1 MQILR
6 AANYRT
12 MPWKNGMG
20 STTEIAVSP
29 GTEGLDGFDWRISMA
44 EVKADGAFSSFPGI
58 DRTLLVLEGDGIMLS
73 VADRALARLDRDSIH
88 GFPGDL
94 TAYASLI
101 GGPIVDLN
109 VMTRR
114 GKFRHCVN
122 RMAFFGEQTLQA
134 PRALRILVVERGVVT
149 VREGAIVEA
158 LAERDAVLLM
168 PADGLVEIASSASA
182 HLVAIDI
189 EAVSQPSSVG

>member
-44 EVKADGAFSSFPGI
+44 EVKADGPFSSFPGI
-58 DRTLLVLEGDGIMLS
+58 DRTLLVLQGDGIIVS
-73 VADRALARLDRDSIH
+73 VADRALVRLDRESIH
-88 GFPGDL
+88 SFPGDQP
-94 TAYASLI
+94 TYASLV

-114 GKFRHCVN
+114 GKLRHAVK
-122 RMAFFGEQTLQA
+122 RMEFGGALTLPAQPTLA
-134 PRALRILVVERGVVT
+134 VVVVEQGAVT
-149 VREGAIVEA
+149 VQAGATSETVGTRDSILLGARSAAIRLDAAIPARLIVIEFEA
-158 LAERDAVLLM
+158 APL
-168 PADGLVEIASSASA
+168 S
-182 HLVAIDI
+182 
-189 EAVSQPSSVG
+189 

>member
-20 STTEIAVSP
+20 STTEIEVSP

-44 EVKADGAFSSFPGI
+44 RVEADGAFSSFPGI

-73 VADRALARLDRDSIH
+73 VADRAPARLDRDSIH
-88 GFPGDL
+88 GFPGDR
-94 TAYASLI
+94 TAHASLI
-101 GGPIVDLN
+101 GGPIADLN

-114 GKFRHCVN
+114 EKFRHSVS
-122 RMAFFGEQTLQA
+122 RITFVGEQTLQA

-149 VREGAIVEA
+149 IREGAVVEA

-168 PADGLVEIASSASA
+168 PAGGPVEIASSASA
-182 HLVAIDI
+182 HLVTIDI
-189 EAVSQPSSVG
+189 EAVSQPASVG